1 MQPLCSIRKPPRRLR
16 ASFIAPLTW
25 TRYADIMQTH
35 AAATIDCS
43 DCQCQPNYVYRLISD
58 QSSSPSVVTLARP
71 QSLNAWSWNMKM
83 ASVEI
88 GLRSLELKGGF
99 GPLPPPPFPYRNL
112 SLALLCY
119 CVKFGSSALLMDKM
133 EWITSLLGQ
142 LSVKIW
148 LWETSS
154 LAKDAAVS

>member
-1 MQPLCSIRKPPRRLR
+1 
-16 ASFIAPLTW
+16 
-25 TRYADIMQTH
+25 MQTH

-88 GLRSLELKGGF
+88 GLRSLELKSGF
-99 GPLPPPPFPYRNL
+99 GPLPPPPSPIGTYPWHCCVIVLNL
-112 SLALLCY
+112 VALLY
-119 CVKFGSSALLMDKM
+119 
-133 EWITSLLGQ
+133 
-142 LSVKIW
+142 
-148 LWETSS
+148 
-154 LAKDAAVS
+154 